1 MPAGAITI
9 RLKKGQSPPP
19 GYSLL
24 HSLRRTNIYKKNIS
38 APGPVQAI
46 QEAVSKEMDALT
58 EIFSGLSA
66 SDKPVVR
73 PLVAN
78 SANALTSAFAALAV
92 EGGARTRRRRTSRR
106 RRTILR

>member
-46 QEAVSKEMDALT
+46 QEAGKYYKFRCKLDGVHR
-58 EIFSGLSA
+58 SGVNWA
-66 SDKPVVR
+66 E
-73 PLVAN
+73 
-78 SANALTSAFAALAV
+78 TH
-92 EGGARTRRRRTSRR
+92 
-106 RRTILR
+106 